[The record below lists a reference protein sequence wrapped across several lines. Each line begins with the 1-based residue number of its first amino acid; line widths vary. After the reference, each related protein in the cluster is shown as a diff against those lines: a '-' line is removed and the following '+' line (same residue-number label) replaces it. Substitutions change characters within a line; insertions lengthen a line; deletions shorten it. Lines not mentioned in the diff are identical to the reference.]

1 MDFALEKWALCLEA
15 RSAETCRFAASDG
28 WLLFGIFLG
37 LILLTYAGRNF
48 LRFLLT
54 LPALAWMPALSR
66 RLSNW
71 VKSRDYT
78 EEEFLRAD
86 GAAPRW
92 VEVRK
97 TALDHLATFLQN
109 EHNQSIA
116 WANAVRE
123 SFSDLRFTDANRV
136 PFPFVRVMREKFNL
150 CSVVTASK
158 GPRLQTLDGN
168 WTLDVSGSYGVNVAG
183 FDRYKDWIQKG
194 WERVPAEAAH
204 YRAGGNSCDNKG
216 QGLHAQNVADKN
228 AAPSDQ
234 EPQDRAEDSV
244 TVARGIRPPRIV
256 AVLNQGIEQAVFD
269 RFKSF
274 VKAVF
279 EAAHQYSL
287 SDCSGRKNTA

>member
-158 GPRLQTLDGN
+158 GPRLQTL
-168 WTLDVSGSYGVNVAG
+168 AG
-183 FDRYKDWIQKG
+183 
-194 WERVPAEAAH
+194 
-204 YRAGGNSCDNKG
+204 C
-216 QGLHAQNVADKN
+216 
-228 AAPSDQ
+228 
-234 EPQDRAEDSV
+234 
-244 TVARGIRPPRIV
+244 
-256 AVLNQGIEQAVFD
+256 
-269 RFKSF
+269 
-274 VKAVF
+274 
-279 EAAHQYSL
+279 
-287 SDCSGRKNTA
+287 